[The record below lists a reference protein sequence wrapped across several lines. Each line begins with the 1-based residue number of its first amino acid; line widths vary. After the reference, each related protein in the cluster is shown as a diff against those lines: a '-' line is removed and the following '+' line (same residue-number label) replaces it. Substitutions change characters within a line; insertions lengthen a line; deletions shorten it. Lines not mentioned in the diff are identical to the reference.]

1 MPQDKTHQPAK
12 AAVMLFLATSVWGA
26 SFLAM
31 KALGLKQQEALPG
44 SGTWFLTSLS
54 LLARFGVSALLVGLW
69 LGKKSADVTRLE
81 ILQGA
86 GLGAFGGLGILFQMD
101 GVQHTAASTAAFLTQ
116 CYCVFIPV
124 ALAWH
129 RRKIPAASLITGC
142 VMVAAG
148 VAVLANVDWR
158 ELRLGRGETESIL
171 GSILFT
177 GQILWL
183 ERPKFHQNRHAV
195 ATFTMFVT
203 VALVV
208 LPVVLFTGNG
218 WREWTVAYASWP
230 TVILIGF
237 LTLGGTLAAYATMN
251 YWQPHVPA
259 TEAGLIYCCEPVFTS
274 VFALF
279 LPGIMSAAFKIRYPN
294 ESLTPHLL
302 IGGGLVTAANL
313 LAMWPTL
320 RLSLLRPAAD
330 RAA

>member
-101 GVQHTAASTAAFLTQ
+101 GVQHTA
-116 CYCVFIPV
+116 
-124 ALAWH
+124 
-129 RRKIPAASLITGC
+129 GC